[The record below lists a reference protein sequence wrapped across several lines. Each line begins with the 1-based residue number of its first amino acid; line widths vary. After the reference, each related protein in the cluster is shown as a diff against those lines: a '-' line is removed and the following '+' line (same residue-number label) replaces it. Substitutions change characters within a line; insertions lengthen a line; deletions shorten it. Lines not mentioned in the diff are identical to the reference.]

1 MGFRTT
7 IILFNDHASTWE
19 KDAQLGRKIMLGGS
33 QAMGGDPVDL
43 DGFGRIV
50 ECSHADTQRL
60 AVIDSYSMNTLAHG
74 HWSRVESEEER
85 NLKLLRDAAERL
97 GYRLVKK
104 ATR

>member
-19 KDAQLGRKIMLGGS
+19 KDTQLGRKIMLGGS
-33 QAMGGDPVDL
+33 QAMGGDAVDL

-60 AVIDSYSMNTLAHG
+60 AVIDSYSMETLSLG
-74 HWSRVESEEER
+74 HWIRIESQEQR
-85 NLKLLRDAAERL
+85 DLKLLRDAAERL

-104 ATR
+104 AAR